1 MSDFHDLDPDEQSAP
16 ERAFRVELEFRGKK
30 LKPFSFVRQTAAVA
44 LGLKY
49 GSLSDDDIKTHPNPK
64 WNERMGL
71 LSILHDEPAEAIDAA
86 GGEAKIMARV
96 EELADEPESITL
108 YDGLVMDAA
117 IVLWLCSQPDSVC
130 QRARRKPREF
140 ETQIDKWADENGI
153 VINSPHLAEATALF
167 GEIMQGTADSR
178 GEPDLDKSAKES
190 DPN

>member
-1 MSDFHDLDPDEQSAP
+1 MNDLHDFDSDEQTAP
-16 ERAFRVELEFRGKK
+16 ERAFRSELEFRGKT

-44 LGLKY
+44 LGLRY

-64 WNERMGL
+64 WKELQAL
-71 LSILHDEPAEAIDAA
+71 LSAMQEDSETINEMGGMAA
-86 GGEAKIMARV
+86 LEQRRS
-96 EELADEPESITL
+96 ELADEPEHITL

-140 ETQIDKWADENGI
+140 ETQVDKWADENGI
-153 VINSPHLAEATALF
+153 TINSPYLGEATALF
-167 GEIMQGTADSR
+167 GEIMQGTGDSK
-178 GEPDLDKSAKES
+178 GEPDLDSSTKES